1 MSVLSLIL
9 ALGLEQI
16 RPVPWRQHVEALL
29 AWLARSVAAWYDD
42 GSAVTGRV
50 AWLLVIGG
58 AGLAVWLA
66 HAVLL
71 ALHPLLAFCF
81 DTVVLYVLIGFRWHE
96 KQYADIHL
104 ALSMGRTDEARAH
117 LEAWR
122 GVGHAEASAT
132 EVARLAIEQALVTG
146 HRVVFGPLVWF
157 VLLPGPVGIVIYRL
171 AVHLARA
178 WGRAGEGGDFGAF
191 ARTAFGWI
199 DWVPVRASA
208 IAFSLIGHFERAME
222 CWRTQAPL
230 WHDRSVGILLAAGG
244 GALGVRLGLPV
255 RADGLMVERPAMGG
269 EARADAG
276 CMQKTNTL
284 LWRVLVL
291 YVLVLVLLAI
301 ALRAG
306 S

>member
-9 ALGLEQI
+9 ALGLEQM
-16 RPVPWRQHVEALL
+16 RPVPWRQHVEAML

-42 GSAVTGRV
+42 GSVVTGRV

-58 AGLAVWLA
+58 AALSVWLA
-66 HAVLL
+66 HALLL

-81 DTVVLYVLIGFRWHE
+81 DTAVLYVLLGFRWHE
-96 KQYADIHL
+96 KHYSDIHL

-122 GVGHAEASAT
+122 GMRHAEASAA
-132 EVARLAIEQALVTG
+132 EIARLSIEHALVTG

-157 VLLPGPVGIVIYRL
+157 VFLPGPVGIVIYRL

-178 WGRAGEGGDFGAF
+178 WGRAEDGGGFGAF
-191 ARTAFGWI
+191 ARTAFGVI
-199 DWVPVRASA
+199 DWVPVRVSA

-222 CWRTQAPL
+222 CWRTQARL
-230 WHDRSVGILLAAGG
+230 WHDRSVGILIAAGG

-255 RADGLMVERPAMGG
+255 RVDGVTVERPAMGG
-269 EARADAG
+269 DARADTAF
-276 CMQKTNTL
+276 MQKASTL

-306 S
+306 A